1 MCGITG
7 FIGLGDQS
15 DLLQMMAAIRH
26 RGPDGDGMHIDLD
39 MAVYLGHLRLS
50 ILDHAGG
57 KQPMTNSSQ
66 TIWVTFNG
74 EIYNHEELR
83 KELIDKGYKFKSDH
97 SDTEVLVHGWQEWGE
112 NLPLKLNG
120 MFAFCIYDVGAK
132 TVFLA
137 RDRFGEKPLYWAF
150 QNGNLYFAS
159 EITAI
164 AAHSRFKKEI
174 NHKSL
179 KKFFAYNYIP
189 SPNAIL
195 EDCWKLRAGQSLTF
209 DLSTRHIK
217 ENSYWQY
224 RNEPG
229 EFTPSIEEAAEE
241 VERLL
246 IASTKR
252 RMMSDVPLG
261 VFLSGGVDSSAVAAC
276 MSRLIPAKEVQSFS
290 IGFNEKSFDESAY
303 ARSMGSFL
311 GLQHNEKILD
321 LKQAQS
327 LVPEVLSNLDEPMG
341 DGSLLPTYLLCEF
354 ASRQVKVALSGDAGD
369 EIFAGY
375 DPFKALKPASLYSQ
389 LVPNGLHNGFKKL
402 VDFLPKSTKN
412 MSLDFK
418 LRRVLM
424 GLDYSSEIWNPVW
437 MSALSVADIKDL
449 FHEELYADELYS
461 EAIELWQECPEK
473 GNVDKTQEFYVNF
486 YLPDDILTKVDRAS
500 MLNGLEARS
509 VFLDND
515 LVDFSRRLPMSYKF
529 DGHITKKVLKLAL
542 SRMVPQDIL
551 DRPKKGFGIPL
562 MEWLKNMDNSLETIH
577 ISSLSQ
583 QTAERFQR
591 QHQHGKADYRFFL
604 WNMMLLK
611 NSTIIM
617 NRAD

>member
-7 FIGLGDQS
+7 FIGVGDQS
-15 DLLQMMAAIRH
+15 DLLQMMTAIRH

-39 MAVYLGHLRLS
+39 MAVFLGHLRLS

-66 TIWVTFNG
+66 TIWVTYNG

-83 KELIDKGYKFKSDH
+83 RELVSKGYQFKSDH

-112 NLPLKLNG
+112 SLPLKLNG
-120 MFAFCIYDVGAK
+120 MFAFCIYDVKAK
-132 TVFLA
+132 TVFLS

-150 QNGNLYFAS
+150 QDGNFYFGS

-164 AAHSRFKKEI
+164 AAHSRFRPQI
-174 NHKSL
+174 NQKSL

-189 SPNAIL
+189 SPNSIL
-195 EDCWKLRAGQSLTF
+195 EKCWKLPAGHSLTF
-209 DLSTRHIK
+209 DLSACQIK
-217 ENSYWQY
+217 EKSYWQY
-224 RNEPG
+224 RNEVD
-229 EFTPSIEEAAEE
+229 ELSPSIEEAAEE
-241 VERLL
+241 IETLL
-246 IASTKR
+246 IKSTKR
-252 RMMSDVPLG
+252 RLMSDVPLG

-276 MSRLIPAKEVQSFS
+276 MTELKPAKEVQSFS

-303 ARSMGSFL
+303 ARTMANFL
-311 GLQHNEKILD
+311 NLHHNEKILD
-321 LKQAQS
+321 FGQAQS
-327 LVPEVLSNLDEPMG
+327 LVPHVLSKLDEPMG

-354 ASRQVKVALSGDAGD
+354 ASKQVKVALSGDAGD

-375 DPFKALKPASLYSQ
+375 DPFRALKPAGLYCQVIPS
-389 LVPNGLHNGFKKL
+389 GLHKGIKRL
-402 VDFLPKSTKN
+402 VNLLPQSTKN

-424 GLDYSSEIWNPVW
+424 GLDYSPEIWNPVW
-437 MSALSVADIKDL
+437 MSALSVTDLKEL
-449 FHEELYADELYS
+449 FHEEIYVEELYS
-461 EAIELWQECPEK
+461 EAIGLWQENSIK
-473 GNVDKTQEFYVNF
+473 GNVDKTQEYYVNY

-515 LVDFSRRLPMSYKF
+515 LVDFARTLPISYKF
-529 DGHITKKVLKLAL
+529 DGQVTKKVLKLAL

-562 MEWLKNMDNSLETIH
+562 MEWLKNMDNSLGTTH
-577 ISSLSQ
+577 ISGFSH
-583 QTAERFQR
+583 QTVERFQR
-591 QHQHGKADYRFFL
+591 QHHHGKADYRFFL

-611 NSTIIM
+611 NSPIVG
-617 NRAD
+617 NSAD